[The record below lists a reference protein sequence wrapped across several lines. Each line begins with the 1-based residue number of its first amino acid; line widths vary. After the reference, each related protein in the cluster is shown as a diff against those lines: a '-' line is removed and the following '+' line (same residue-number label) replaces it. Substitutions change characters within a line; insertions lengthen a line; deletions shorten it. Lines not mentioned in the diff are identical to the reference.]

1 MPSLFVTG
9 MSAIVFAKSIIT
21 SHHNLTRARKKSGDQ
36 NGSIPAFASTAPWRF
51 SGSIRFLRGGP
62 VSWLQDLYSI
72 PAVHPV
78 WLNVDSVFRR
88 SARFGGWCRLRRLN
102 NDDLLIRPD
111 RRVHPHQKIQS
122 GENGLKRKV
131 ARASQKP
138 WNCPTC

>member
-9 MSAIVFAKSIIT
+9 MSAIVFAKSIIS

-36 NGSIPAFASTAPWRF
+36 NGSIPVFASTAPWRF
-51 SGSIRFLRGGP
+51 SGSIRLLRGRP
-62 VSWLQDLYSI
+62 VSWLQDLHPI

-78 WLNVDSVFRR
+78 WLNVDSVFRW
-88 SARFGGWCRLRRLN
+88 SARFGAWCRLRRLN
-102 NDDLLIRPD
+102 NDDLLIALIVESIPI
-111 RRVHPHQKIQS
+111 KIQS

-131 ARASQKP
+131 ARAYQKP